1 MQKIRYKFSIVALL
15 VFALIVPLTGV
26 FAMNP
31 NAVYVWSS
39 SVEVSADVQVDLNLT
54 STSAVLMDQRS
65 GNILYEH
72 NMHEQLRP
80 ASVTKVMTLL
90 LIFEALESGTISLD
104 DQVGCSEKARS
115 MGGSQIWLD
124 ETETLSVH
132 EMIKA
137 IAVVSAN
144 DASVA
149 MAEFIAGSEEA
160 FVEKMNAR
168 ARELRYE

>member
-1 MQKIRYKFSIVALL
+1 MFGQVLSKHLLLRKLVNIQKNKYGNFL
-15 VFALIVPLTGV
+15 
-26 FAMNP
+26 
-31 NAVYVWSS
+31 
-39 SVEVSADVQVDLNLT
+39 QLT
-54 STSAVLMDQRS
+54 SVSAVLMDQKT
-65 GNILYEH
+65 GKILYDH
-72 NMHEQLRP
+72 NMHEPLRP

-90 LIFEALESGTISLD
+90 LIFEALESGAISLE
-104 DQVGCSEKARS
+104 DQVSCSERSRS

-149 MAEFIAGSEEA
+149 MAEFISGSEEA